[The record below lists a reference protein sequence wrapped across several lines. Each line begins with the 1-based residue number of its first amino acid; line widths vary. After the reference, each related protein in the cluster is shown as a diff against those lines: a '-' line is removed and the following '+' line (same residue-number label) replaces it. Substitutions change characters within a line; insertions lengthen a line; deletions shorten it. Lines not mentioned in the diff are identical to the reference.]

1 MEKKK
6 RILSREFVIG
16 AIGMAA
22 LLLVYFL
29 INFFKGIDLFKMGE
43 RYFVRFENIS
53 QLANSSPVYI
63 NGFKAGNVQGI
74 HYDYADMKSVIV
86 EMEIDKKL
94 RIPQGSTAKISTHM
108 LGGTDMSIVLSDSR
122 EFISPGDT
130 INGMLDLGI
139 AGEASEKIMPAFDRI
154 VPKLDS
160 ILTSLN
166 TLIADPSIKSSVSN
180 VEEITRDLAI
190 TTKQMNRILGND
202 VPQITE
208 RLVRLEDD
216 LLAVSSQLGDVD
228 YKHLFITL
236 DSALVNIQQITDA
249 LNSGQGTAGMLMK
262 DSTLYNNLN
271 NTCKAATALL
281 ENLRENPK
289 RYVHFSL
296 FGKKAEK
303 P

>member
-6 RILSREFVIG
+6 GIFSREFAIG

-43 RYFVRFENIS
+43 RYFVRFDNVS

-74 HYDYADMKSVIV
+74 HYDYTDMKSVIV

-94 RIPQGSTAKISTHM
+94 RIPRGSMARITTHM
-108 LGGTDMSIVLSDSR
+108 LGGADMSITLSDSR
-122 EFISPGDT
+122 EFIAPGDT
-130 INGMLDLGI
+130 IKGILDLGI

-166 TLIADPSIKSSVSN
+166 TILADPSLKTSITN
-180 VEEITRDLAI
+180 VESITRDLAV
-190 TTKQMNRILGND
+190 TTKQMNSLLGND

-208 RLVRLEDD
+208 RMVKLEDD
-216 LLAVSSQLGDVD
+216 LLAVSAQLGDVD
-228 YKHLFITL
+228 YKHLFLTL
-236 DSALVNIQQITDA
+236 DSALVNIRQITDA
-249 LNSGQGTAGMLMK
+249 LNSGQGTAGMLIK
-262 DSTLYNNLN
+262 DSTLYHNLN
-271 NTCKAATALL
+271 STCEAATALL

-296 FGKKAEK
+296 FGKKAQ
-303 P
+303 